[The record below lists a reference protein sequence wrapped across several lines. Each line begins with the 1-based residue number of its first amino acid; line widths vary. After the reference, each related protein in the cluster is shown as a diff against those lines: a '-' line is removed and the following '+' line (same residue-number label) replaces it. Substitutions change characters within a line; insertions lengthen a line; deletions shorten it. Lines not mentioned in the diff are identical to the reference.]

1 MFDAETR
8 RHRARRGIVQIPFSA
23 LSVSPRLCVEVFLL
37 GLLVAAP
44 ASARC
49 PGDCDRDNQVRVHE
63 LLAQVGIA
71 LGRVAVDA
79 CPTVPGDFGAT
90 VEIADLVTAVDGA
103 LTGCPSLDFPALTT
117 SYPETAAELPPNE
130 WLRFSFGA
138 ALDARDLPLMEVRC
152 PDAVVPVRTRL
163 LAPGSVLLNPLA
175 PLPAGASC
183 RVSWPG
189 GGFDFRVGPEL
200 ERPAEVFW
208 DRGDARRL
216 TPLPDDYYFAEAVE
230 DGAAGAVPSGILT
243 IPLPEG
249 PADLRQVFNGLVGG
263 TILLNGFSP
272 LAPWVIELSAPPD
285 LSTLP
290 LTPAASLEPLATV
303 QLFDVTPDADT
314 YGERI
319 PFRLEPRTDASVTDV
334 VSHTLLLWPSIP
346 LQERHQYGLIIT
358 RRARAVGGG
367 AFAASS
373 AFSACLDEP
382 LPLRAATFN
391 CRDTRVL
398 ATHVLEAAQQTQP
411 DLDRDD
417 AALIVRATIRSTGSI
432 ANDQVAVQAQMAAAQ
447 PPAYEI
453 TSVEPGTS
461 SEVAA
466 IVRGTWQAPDW
477 RDANNEF
484 VRDAQGRPA
493 QTRTKPVPF
502 TLALPNAALSGR
514 VPVVMYQHGNPG
526 SSEAEVP
533 SAARRSLAAE
543 GFAVIGFTDILNR
556 ELSAGITD
564 RDQAI
569 LAQVAPVLAGILTR
583 GKVPDFWAETRAEQI
598 AFLRMIDGL
607 GSLDVLPI
615 GAPDGT
621 PELDLSQPRGYLGI
635 SEGAN
640 NGPGILPYAPQIRAA
655 ALVAGGTRLTEV
667 LIYQSADT
675 FLTSLGALFPS
686 LTPTEIWT
694 GLALFQML
702 YDEQDAHNHA
712 RFIYAAPPAI
722 EGPPRKTSVLLLEG
736 LNDSLVI
743 NHATDSLA
751 YTIGLPHLAPV
762 QRAVPYLDVVE
773 GPLQGNLGDDISGAF
788 YQYVPTGIAGI
799 DPTPGCVA
807 LPPSSGS
814 EGHYCPQS
822 AAESFRQRAE
832 FFKTALTGT
841 PRIIDPLAAE

>member
-1 MFDAETR
+1 MTSIR
-8 RHRARRGIVQIPFSA
+8 LCRSSLIARRSSLVLA
-23 LSVSPRLCVEVFLL
+23 LSLMLL
-37 GLLVAAP
+37 AAP

-79 CPTVPGDFGAT
+79 CPTVPGDFGDT
-90 VEIADLVTAVDGA
+90 VEVGELVAAVNGA
-103 LTGCPSLDFPALTT
+103 LTGCPSLDFPALTN
-117 SYPETAAELPPNE
+117 SYPASDAAVPGTE
-130 WLRFSFGA
+130 WLRFAFGA

-152 PDAVVPVRTRL
+152 GDSVVPVRTRL

-175 PLPAGASC
+175 PLPAEASC

-189 GGFDFRVGPEL
+189 GGLDFHVAPEV
-200 ERPAEVFW
+200 ERAAQVFW

-216 TPLPDDYYFAEAVE
+216 TPLPDDYYFTEAVE
-230 DGAAGAVPSGILT
+230 DGPAGAVPSGILT
-243 IPLPEG
+243 IPLPDG
-249 PADLRQVFNGLVGG
+249 PPDLQQVFSGLVSG
-263 TILLNGFSP
+263 TLLLNGFSP
-272 LAPWVIELSAPPD
+272 LAPWVIELSDPPD
-285 LSTLP
+285 PTTVPRS
-290 LTPAASLEPLATV
+290 PADSLDPLATV
-303 QLFDVTPDADT
+303 QLFDITPDAET
-314 YGERI
+314 YGQRV

-334 VSHTLLLWPSIP
+334 VTHSLLLWPSIP
-346 LQERHQYGLIIT
+346 LQPRHQYGLIIT

-367 AFAASS
+367 AFAPSS
-373 AFSACLDEP
+373 AFSECLDEP
-382 LPLRAATFN
+382 LPLRAAVH
-391 CRDTRVL
+391 CRDTRRN
-398 ATHVLEAAQQTQP
+398 AMQVLEAAHETAP

-417 AALIVRATIRSTGSI
+417 AALVVRATIRSTAGIS
-432 ANDQVAVQAQMAAAQ
+432 NDQVAVRAQMAAAT

-453 TSVEPGTS
+453 TSIEPGS
-461 SEVAA
+461 SGQVAA

-484 VRDAQGRPA
+484 VRDAQGKPA
-493 QTRTKPVPF
+493 QTRSKSVPF

-569 LAQVAPVLAGILTR
+569 LAQVAPVLGGILTR
-583 GKVPDFWAETRAEQI
+583 GRVPDFWAETRAEQI

-607 GSLDVLPI
+607 GGLDVLPI

-621 PELDLSQPRGYLGI
+621 PELDLGQARGYLGI

-655 ALVAGGTRLTEV
+655 ALVAGGARLTEV
-667 LIYQSADT
+667 LIHQSADT

-694 GLALFQML
+694 GLAMFQML
-702 YDEQDAHNHA
+702 YDDQDAHNHA
-712 RFIYAAPPAI
+712 PFIYTAPPAI

-736 LNDSLVI
+736 LNDSLVP
-743 NHATDSLA
+743 NHATNSLA
-751 YTIGLPHLAPV
+751 WSIGLPHLAPV
-762 QRAVPYLDVVE
+762 QRAVPFLDVVD

-799 DPTPGCVA
+799 DPTPGCAA

>member
-1 MFDAETR
+1 MLNAETR
-8 RHRARRGIVQIPFSA
+8 RRRERGDMVVRVSGSA
-23 LSVSPRLCVEVFLL
+23 LSASLRLCVAVFVLFC
-37 GLLVAAP
+37 GAAP

-71 LGRVAVDA
+71 LGRVPVDA

-90 VEIADLVTAVDGA
+90 LEIGELVTAVDGA
-103 LTGCPSLDFPALTT
+103 LTGCPSLDFPPLTT
-117 SYPETAAELPPNE
+117 FFPGAEAELPPHE
-130 WLRFSFGA
+130 WLHLSFAG
-138 ALDARDLPLMEVRC
+138 ALDERDLPLLDVRC
-152 PDAVVPVRTRL
+152 GDALVPVRTRL
-163 LAPGSVLLNPLA
+163 LPPGSVLLNPLA
-175 PLPAGASC
+175 PLPAEASC
-183 RVSWPG
+183 RASWPG
-189 GGFDFRVGPEL
+189 GGLDFRVGPER
-200 ERPAEVFW
+200 EPVEVFW

-216 TPLPDDYYFAEAVE
+216 TPLPDDYYFTAAVE
-230 DGAAGAVPSGILT
+230 DGGAGAVPSGILT
-243 IPLPEG
+243 IPLPAG
-249 PADLRQVFNGLVGG
+249 PADLQQVYNGLVGG
-263 TILLNGFSP
+263 TVLLDGFSP
-272 LAPWVIELSAPPD
+272 LAPWVIELAEPPD
-285 LSTLP
+285 TTTLP

-303 QLFDVTPDADT
+303 QLFDVTPGADT
-314 YGERI
+314 YGQRI

-334 VSHTLLLWPSIP
+334 VSHSLLLWPSIP
-346 LQERHQYGLIIT
+346 LQEHHQYGLIIT
-358 RRARAVGGG
+358 RRARAAGGG

-373 AFSACLDEP
+373 AFSACLDE
-382 LPLRAATFN
+382 AAPAPAAAFD
-391 CRDTRVL
+391 CRDTRAN
-398 ATHVLEAAQQTQP
+398 ATQVLEAAQQTQP

-417 AALIVRATIRSTGSI
+417 AALIIRATIRTTASI
-432 ANDQVAVQAQMAAAQ
+432 ARDQVAVRAQLAAAA

-461 SEVAA
+461 GEVAA

-502 TLALPNAALSGR
+502 TLALPNAALAGR

-569 LAQVAPVLAGILTR
+569 LAQVAPVLGGILTR
-583 GKVPDFWAETRAEQI
+583 AKVPDFWAETRAEQI

-607 GSLDVLPI
+607 GGLDVLPI

-640 NGPGILPYAPQIRAA
+640 NGPGILPYAPQIRTA
-655 ALVAGGTRLTEV
+655 ALVAGGARLTEV
-667 LIYQSADT
+667 LIHQSADT

-694 GLALFQML
+694 GLAMFQML
-702 YDEQDAHNHA
+702 YDDQDAHNHA
-712 RFIYAAPPAI
+712 PFIYTTPPAI
-722 EGPPRKTSVLLLEG
+722 EGPARRTSVLLIEG
-736 LNDSLVI
+736 LNDSLVP

-751 YTIGLPHLAPV
+751 WSIGLPHLSPV
-762 QRAVPYLDVVE
+762 QRPVPLLDVVS
-773 GPLQGNLGDDISGAF
+773 GPLQGNLGEDISGAF
-788 YQYVPTGIAGI
+788 YQYVPTGIPGI
-799 DPTPGCVA
+799 DATPGCAA

-832 FFKTALTGT
+832 FFRSALTGT